1 MKGMGRCGV
10 TAAFSTHGFFLLVT
24 VLDTDVRVPSLVE
37 NLEWELLEVGLDLL
51 NLDHQI
57 CGR

>member
-1 MKGMGRCGV
+1 MGRCGV